1 MKQVDGYEFLLQ
13 CNVTYLISM
22 FPDII
27 YQLYHLEGVKN
38 LTVVSKTFLN
48 FEVKDCEKVVLEVL
62 TEFGNYRSDEFDGD
76 AILFR
81 SEDKR
86 VLDIVYEVCKAY
98 DEGGMK

>member
-13 CNVTYLISM
+13 CNVTYLMSI

-48 FEVKDCEKVVLEVL
+48 FEIKDCEERILEVL

-81 SEDKR
+81 SKDRK
-86 VLDIVYEVCKAY
+86 VLDVVYKVCKDY
-98 DEGGMK
+98 EEGDMK